1 MNTANLQLEGLYMA
15 VASLVELMKDKGL
28 ASTEEIDIALAR
40 AERSA
45 YDGKAEEMS
54 PANLSAISFP
64 IRLLRLANSTAAAG
78 ASLPFPELARR
89 VGEARDRRV
98 ALSEEEVLKLA
109 TILEHER
116 DA

>member
-15 VASLVELMKDKGL
+15 VASLVELLKEKGL
-28 ASTEEIDIALAR
+28 IEAAEVDVALAH

-45 YDGKAEEMS
+45 LEGKDNDLS
-54 PANLSAISFP
+54 PANLEAIGFP
-64 IRLLRLANSTAAAG
+64 IRLLRLANSTSFAG
-78 ASLPFPELARR
+78 HPLPFQELTRR
-89 VGEARDRRV
+89 VGEARDRRA
-98 ALSEEEVLKLA
+98 ALSEEEILKLA

>member
-15 VASLVELMKDKGL
+15 VAVLIEALKEKGL
-28 ASTEEIDIALAR
+28 LSASEIDVALAR

-45 YDGKAEEMS
+45 FEGKDELTN
-54 PANLSAISFP
+54 ANIEAIGFP
-64 IRLLRLANSTAAAG
+64 IRLLRLANTTSFAG
-78 ASLPFPELARR
+78 HPLPFSELARR
-89 VGEARDRRV
+89 IGEAKDRRA
-98 ALSEEEVLKLA
+98 ALSEEEILKLA

>member
-15 VASLVELMKDKGL
+15 MAALVEVLKDKGL
-28 ASTEEIDIALAR
+28 VTGDEIDAALAH

-45 YDGKAEEMS
+45 LEGRDDDLS
-54 PANLSAISFP
+54 PANLDAIAFP
-64 IRLLRLANSTAAAG
+64 LRLLRLANATSFAG
-78 ASLPFPELARR
+78 HPLPFQELTRR
-89 VGEARDRRV
+89 VGEARDRRA
-98 ALSEEEVLKLA
+98 ALSEDEILKLA